1 MKPSP
6 LFNILFLATFFV
18 LAAVLSGADFAI
30 EKTKGEG
37 LRIFHKGKPFAEY
50 VVDQGNKPYLY
61 PVHGPTGAAMTRNYP
76 MKTIEGERHDHP
88 HHRGI
93 NFGHEDIGGAD
104 SWSEQLTW
112 DELGKNPK
120 RAKLVADRVKALG
133 SIKHRSYEK
142 LVAIDEHALVVELC
156 DYLDASGKKVIS
168 EERRMTFRAGKDVR
182 SIDFDQYLVASE
194 GLVAFADKKDAGL
207 SIRVPSSM
215 DVTAKLGGTI
225 VNSRGDRDKAAWSKM
240 AEWCD
245 YNGPVGEERLGVAI
259 LNHPSSFRHPTGW
272 HVRTYGLFTAN
283 PFASKQFDKNAP
295 DARFE
300 LKAGAGIKLHH
311 RILFHK
317 GDEKQAKVAEAFEA
331 YAKESKK

>member
-1 MKPSP
+1 MKPS
-6 LFNILFLATFFV
+6 LTIL
-18 LAAVLSGADFAI
+18 LAACAVFTSGLSGADFAI

-37 LRIFHKGKPFAEY
+37 LRILHKGKQFAEY
-50 VVDQGNKPYLY
+50 VVDQANKPYLY

-76 MKTIEGERHDHP
+76 MKKIEGERHDHP
-88 HHRGI
+88 HHRGL
-93 NFGHEDIGGAD
+93 NFGHEGIGGAD

-133 SIKHRSYEK
+133 SIKHRSYDK
-142 LVAIDEHALVVELC
+142 LVATDEHALVVELC

-168 EERRMTFRAGKDVR
+168 EQRRMTFHVVEGARL
-182 SIDFDQYLVASE
+182 IDFDQELVASAGDIHFE
-194 GLVAFADKKDAGL
+194 DKKDAGL

-225 VNSRGDRDKAAWSKM
+225 VNSRGDRDLAAWSKK

-245 YNGPVGEERLGVAI
+245 YNGPVDGERLGVAI
-259 LNHPSSFRHPTGW
+259 LNHPTSFRHPTGW

-295 DARFE
+295 DGGFT
-300 LKAGAGIKLHH
+300 LKAGERIKLRH
-311 RILFHK
+311 RFVFHK
-317 GDEKQAKVAEAFEA
+317 GDEKQAKIAEAFVA
-331 YAKESKK
+331 YAKESKE